1 MLISL
6 FAILL
11 SDIMLGLGLTL
22 APGLSLKNAMLYV
35 IFIALVLEFSVG
47 HRDLL
52 SETWPLHIQWMLLI
66 IYGTFTWLVIVLLGL
81 HRGYSGIQGF
91 ISLKGQ
97 LVDLFLFLLVYLYG
111 PKDQKSTLSLLRWLA
126 SVLIVVNVVTM
137 IDVFNVPDLGI
148 IIDRMDGRLAG
159 PFNEVNQY
167 GAVLIFIIPLTA
179 GLALASRGFMKA
191 YYGFGTLVAFILLG
205 LTVSRGSYVGLL
217 AGGAV
222 ALYLVRDHVRRDM
235 VIKGAVVGFVLLIF
249 VAGVIAYQNPEGFLD
264 KFNVAGASLERVSS
278 GRTFFWRQ
286 TLSMMSNWPF
296 SFLTGYGW
304 DAYATLFLGYGD
316 PHNTYLLYWFNLGL
330 VGLGLYTAIVVWIVR
345 FALKSL
351 DMISTE
357 IKPIIIGLIFGFLAL
372 HVALFFVGLYSS
384 FLFIWALAGATL
396 RLLAEDLNTARSLVA
411 IREAGGDS

>member
-1 MLISL
+1 
-6 FAILL
+6 
-11 SDIMLGLGLTL
+11 MLGLGLAL

-52 SETWPLHIQWMLLI
+52 SETFPLHIHWLLLI
-66 IYGTFTWLVIVLLGL
+66 IYGTFTWLVIVLLGV
-81 HRGYSGIQGF
+81 HRGYGALQGF

-111 PKDQKSTLSLLRWLA
+111 PKDKSSTLSLLRWLA
-126 SVLIVVNVVTM
+126 TVLIVVNVVTM

-148 IIDRMDGRLAG
+148 ITDRRDGRLAG

-179 GLALASRGFMKA
+179 GLALASRGLMKA
-191 YYGFGTLVAFILLG
+191 YYGFGTLIAFILLG

-217 AGGAV
+217 TGGAM
-222 ALYLVRDHVRRDM
+222 ALYLVRDHIRREM
-235 VIKGAVVGFVLLIF
+235 VVKGAVAGFVLLIL

-286 TLSMMSNWPF
+286 TLTMMSDWPF

-316 PHNTYLLYWFNLGL
+316 PHNTYLMYWFNLGL
-330 VGLGLYTAIVVWIVR
+330 VGLGLYASIVFWIVR

-351 DMISTE
+351 DTISAD
-357 IKPIIIGLIFGFLAL
+357 IKPIIIGLVFGLLAL
-372 HVALFFVGLYSS
+372 HVALFFVGLYASS
-384 FLFIWALAGATL
+384 LFIWALVGVTL
-396 RLLAEDLNTARSLVA
+396 RLLTEDLHAANSSIPVHNT
-411 IREAGGDS
+411 GGDS

>member
-1 MLISL
+1 
-6 FAILL
+6 
-11 SDIMLGLGLTL
+11 MLGLGLTL

-52 SETWPLHIQWMLLI
+52 SETWPLHLQWMLLI
-66 IYGTFTWLVIVLLGL
+66 IYGTFTWLVIVLLGV
-81 HRGYSGIQGF
+81 HRGYNALQGF

-111 PKDQKSTLSLLRWLA
+111 SKDQTSTLSLLRWLIT
-126 SVLIVVNVVTM
+126 VLIVVNVVTM

-148 IIDRMDGRLAG
+148 IVDRSDGRLAG

-179 GLALASRGFMKA
+179 GLALASRGLMRA

-222 ALYLVRDHVRRDM
+222 ALYLVRDHVRREM
-235 VIKGAVVGFVLLIF
+235 VIKGAAAGFVLLIL

-286 TLSMMSNWPF
+286 TLTMMSDWPL
-296 SFLTGYGW
+296 SFVSGYGW
-304 DAYATLFLGYGD
+304 DSYATLFRGYGD
-316 PHNTYLLYWFNLGL
+316 PHNTYLMYWFNLGV
-330 VGLGLYTAIVVWIVR
+330 VGLGLYVLIITWIVR
-345 FALKSL
+345 FVLRSL
-351 DMISTE
+351 HSISVGT
-357 IKPIIIGLIFGFLAL
+357 KPIIIGFIFGLLAL

-384 FLFIWALAGATL
+384 SLFIWALAGATL
-396 RLLAEDLNTARSLVA
+396 RLLTEDLHAENKSNPIDHT
-411 IREAGGDS
+411 GGES